1 MHKLFEELFLIN
13 RSLAGDENR
22 KTLNILKN
30 YNKELKNSKGE
41 RVIDYKDNFLHV
53 ASYSISFKGYLKGK
67 ELKKKTLY
75 KKRLI

>member
-30 YNKELKNSKGE
+30 YNKELKIN
-41 RVIDYKDNFLHV
+41 
-53 ASYSISFKGYLKGK
+53 SFKSGDKIENWKIPNEWKIK
-67 ELKKKTLY
+67 EAYILNK
-75 KKRLI
+75 